1 MLVINR
7 LQYHVREWG
16 DAGKPLL
23 LMVHGWMDVS
33 ASFQFLVDCLV
44 DDWHVVAPDWRGF
57 GLSAWN
63 AGSSY
68 YMADYLAD
76 LDALIDIFSKQQPVR
91 LIGHSMGGNLST
103 LYCGVR
109 GERIA
114 SLVNLEGLGM
124 PGEGPDKAPQRMK
137 RWLDEVSAGQALR
150 DYASLGEV
158 IERLQKTNPRLSDQ
172 RALFLAENWSV
183 EGSDGRYM
191 LRADP
196 AHKIPNPQ
204 PYDAAAMT
212 AIWADIKVPV
222 LWVMA
227 RESDYAKKMDALE
240 GYSDRLASIAD
251 LERVWIDA
259 AGHMMHHDQ
268 PEILARHIERFLEA
282 HGQGYSAA

>member
-1 MLVINR
+1 MLTINR

-16 DAGKPLL
+16 DAGRPLL

-33 ASFQFLVDCLV
+33 ASFQFLVDCLQ

-76 LDALIDIFSKQQPVR
+76 LDALIDLYSAKQPVR

-124 PGEGPDKAPQRMK
+124 PGEGPDKAPERMK

-150 DYASLGEV
+150 DYACLAEV
-158 IERLQKTNPRLSDQ
+158 IERLQKTNPRLSHA
-172 RALFLAENWSV
+172 RARFLAEHWSV
-183 EGSDGRYM
+183 EGRDGRYV

-212 AIWADIKVPV
+212 AIWAEIRLPV

-227 RESDYAKKMDALE
+227 RESDYAKKMDALAD
-240 GYSDRLASIAD
+240 YSGRLARISD

-268 PEILARHIERFLEA
+268 PDVLARHIERFLEA
-282 HGQGYSAA
+282 HGQGYSVA

>member
-1 MLVINR
+1 MVLINR

-16 DAGKPLL
+16 EPGKPVL

-33 ASFQFLVDCLV
+33 ASFQFLVDCLQH
-44 DDWHVVAPDWRGF
+44 DWHVVAPDWRGF

-76 LDALIDIFSKQQPVR
+76 LDALIDIYSKQQPVR

-109 GERIA
+109 GERIS

-124 PGEGPDKAPQRMK
+124 PGEGPEKTPERLK

-150 DYASLGEV
+150 DYASLAEV
-158 IERLQKTNPRLSDQ
+158 IERLQKTNPRLGDE
-172 RALFLAENWSV
+172 RARFLAEHWSV
-183 EGSDGRYM
+183 EGSDGRFM

-204 PYDAAAMT
+204 PYDAAGMT
-212 AIWADIKVPV
+212 AIWAEIKVPV

-227 RESDYAKKMDALE
+227 RESDYAKKMDALP
-240 GYSDRLASIAD
+240 GYSDRLAKIGD

-268 PEILARHIERFLEA
+268 PDVLARHIERFLEA
-282 HGQGYSAA
+282 HGQGYSAG